1 MYVYVYV
8 TIGCRVDRH
17 CCYMLRADELYNEV
31 TQDVASKGA
40 SQGMFIGCFIDTATG
55 WITFTCEGKET
66 RHRFKV
72 LSILLHFLLPAID

>member
-1 MYVYVYV
+1 
-8 TIGCRVDRH
+8 
-17 CCYMLRADELYNEV
+17 MLRADELYNEV

-66 RHRFKV
+66 KHRYKV
-72 LSILLHFLLPAID
+72 TSNF

>member
-1 MYVYVYV
+1 MTNFVILVMEGSV
-8 TIGCRVDRH
+8 NRH
-17 CCYMLRADELYNEV
+17 SCYMLRADELYNEV

-66 RHRFKV
+66 KHRFMVSSSFFRISSKTG
-72 LSILLHFLLPAID
+72 